1 MLLYVTYFNP
11 YKGWKGTCT
20 MSKKLYVGNL
30 PYSSTEEDLKE
41 MFGKIGSV
49 ESVSI
54 IMDRFS
60 GKSKGFGFVEMASEA
75 EASKAISEING
86 SEIGGRKI
94 VVSEARTQG
103 EKKGGGFQPRG
114 RGSFR
119 GRRND
124 GGNHR
129 E

>member
-1 MLLYVTYFNP
+1 
-11 YKGWKGTCT
+11 

-30 PYSSTEEDLKE
+30 PYSSTEEELKE
-41 MFGKIGSV
+41 MFGRVGAV

-60 GKSKGFGFVEMASEA
+60 GKSKGFGFVEMASEDD
-75 EASKAISEING
+75 ASKAISEING
-86 SEIGGRKI
+86 SEVGGRKI

-103 EKKGGGFQPRG
+103 ERKGSGGFHSRG
-114 RGSFR
+114 RGGFR

>member
-1 MLLYVTYFNP
+1 
-11 YKGWKGTCT
+11 

-41 MFGKIGSV
+41 MFEKIGSV

-60 GKSKGFGFVEMASEA
+60 GKSKGFGFVEMASEDA
-75 EASKAISEING
+75 ASRAISEVNG
-86 SEIGGRKI
+86 SEIGGRRI
-94 VVSEARTQG
+94 VVSEARAQG
-103 EKKGGGFQPRG
+103 EKRGGGFHPRG
-114 RGSFR
+114 RGGFR

-124 GGNHR
+124 GGKL
-129 E
+129 